1 MASSGP
7 VIVAGR
13 VRAHPTETVS
23 GDAWAAWEHA
33 GRWRVGVVDGLG
45 HGPAASEAAQAAL
58 AALAGSLE
66 ESVTG
71 ALAHCHAALSGTR
84 GAAVSVADIDLG
96 RGVLTYS
103 GVGNVEARLWR
114 AGESGHGTRP
124 IVYRGVVGHTLPRLR
139 AFQVALVGDWRLL
152 IHTDGVSARVDTNE
166 LPGGATPQALCDHIV
181 ARWGRQTDDATAVV
195 VAPGK

>member
-1 MASSGP
+1 MASSGK
-7 VIVAGR
+7 VIVAGK
-13 VRAHPTETVS
+13 VRPHPTETVS

-45 HGPAASEAAQAAL
+45 HGPSAAEAAL
-58 AALAGSLE
+58 AALDALARSLD
-66 ESVTG
+66 ESVTE
-71 ALAHCHAALSGTR
+71 ALARCHSALSGTR
-84 GAAVSVADIDLG
+84 GAAVSVAEIDLA
-96 RGVLTYS
+96 RGVLVYS

-114 AGESGHGTRP
+114 VGDSGQSTRP

-139 AFQVALVGDWRLL
+139 AFELALAGDWRLL
-152 IHTDGVSARVDTNE
+152 IHTDGVSARVDTKE
-166 LPGGATPQALCDHIV
+166 LPGSAAPQALCDLIV